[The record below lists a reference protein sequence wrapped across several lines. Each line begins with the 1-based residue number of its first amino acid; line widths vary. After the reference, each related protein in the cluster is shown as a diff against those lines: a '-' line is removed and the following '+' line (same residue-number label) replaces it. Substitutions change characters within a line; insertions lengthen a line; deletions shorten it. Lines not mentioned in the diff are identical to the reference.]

1 MTILSQRDPRSLA
14 DFFKSILWL
23 LMLCLVLQP
32 TVLLAQRRSQKSER
46 QRTSRSAI
54 DVFSNRSTSGDESQL
69 PLEIESIGK
78 AAFDSVIRTGRY
90 VLGPGDAFS
99 VIVDTDQGLV
109 AEEIFVGAE
118 GTLVIPYIGGV
129 AVAGKRLSDAQSDI
143 EKAIKGR
150 FRHLEIS
157 VNLARLR
164 SFPINVIGEVES
176 PGAYFVKGVEQVS
189 ELIFKA
195 GGLIDES
202 KGRASLRNIEIRST
216 TPTGDIHNI
225 RKADLVL
232 WNLTGDLS
240 HNPFLVD
247 GDQIFIPVK
256 GDSVTVSGAVHFPG
270 SYEFSPGDRVADLV
284 RLGRGLVGVASG
296 TSAEV
301 LRLTRNGVTR
311 IPVAL
316 EAAVQDDPA
325 ANIDLNAGDKLF
337 VMGDQPR
344 VTVEGE
350 VRFPGAYPIT
360 PGLTLRTLIEQAGGI
375 TELASLSQSSVI
387 RRVEY
392 GVGAEQD
399 VKLSRLLTLP
409 RNQLSDGDLAYIS
422 IKTQQVPGRLPV
434 DFVGL
439 FTENRAAEDIPL
451 EGDDLIR
458 VPRLLPTVLVNGSV
472 ASPAAIP
479 FNPTYSV
486 HDYIT
491 QAGGFADN
499 ARRGDVYV
507 ILGSSGNSV
516 RANEVKMSPGDA
528 IFVPAKTAGQAWRLF
543 REVLAVTGQLAGIVG
558 IIVAINR

>member
-1 MTILSQRDPRSLA
+1 MRGLLWILILS
-14 DFFKSILWL
+14 
-23 LMLCLVLQP
+23 LVLQP
-32 TVLLAQRRSQKSER
+32 GIAFAQRRSSQKSER
-46 QRTSRSAI
+46 QRPSRSAI
-54 DVFSNRSTSGDESQL
+54 DVFSNRASSSDESQL
-69 PLEIESIGK
+69 PLEIESISK
-78 AAFDSVIRTGRY
+78 AAFDAVIRTGKY

-99 VIVDTDQGLV
+99 VVVDTEQGLV

-118 GTLVIPYIGGV
+118 GTLVIPYVGGV
-129 AVAGKRLSDAQSDI
+129 PVAGKPLAEAQSDI
-143 EKAIKGR
+143 EAAIKTR

-202 KGRASLRNIEIRST
+202 KGRASLRNIEIRT
-216 TPTGDIHNI
+216 TSPSGALHNI

-232 WNLTGDLS
+232 WNLTGDITN
-240 HNPFLVD
+240 NPFVVD

-256 GDSVTVSGAVHFPG
+256 GDSVTVSGAVHLPG
-270 SYEFSPGDRVADLV
+270 SYEYSSGDRVADLV
-284 RLGRGLVGVASG
+284 RLGRGLVGIASG

-301 LRLTRNGVTR
+301 LRLTKNGVTR
-311 IPVAL
+311 ITVELESAL
-316 EAAVQDDPA
+316 QGDLA
-325 ANIDLNAGDKLF
+325 ANTELKAGDKLF
-337 VMGDQPR
+337 VLGDEPR

-350 VRFPGAYPIT
+350 VRFPGAYPVT
-360 PGLTLRTLIEQAGGI
+360 PGLTLKALIARAGGV

-387 RRVEY
+387 RRVDY
-392 GVGAEQD
+392 GVGSEQD
-399 VKLSRLLTLP
+399 AKLSRLVALP

-439 FTENRAAEDIPL
+439 LTGNKPSEDIEL
-451 EGDDLIR
+451 EGDDVVR
-458 VPRLLPTVLVNGSV
+458 VPRLLPTILVNGSV

-479 FNPTYSV
+479 FNPSYSV
-486 HDYIT
+486 QDYIT

-499 ARRGDVYV
+499 ARKGDVYV
-507 ILGSSGNSV
+507 ILGSTGNSV
-516 RANEVKMSPGDA
+516 RAGEAKVAPGDA
-528 IFVPAKTAGQAWRLF
+528 IFVPAKTAGQAWRVF
-543 REVLAVTGQLAGIVG
+543 REVLAATGQLAGIVG

>member
-1 MTILSQRDPRSLA
+1 MIALSHNYPRPLPGFVNRLLWILILSL
-14 DFFKSILWL
+14 I
-23 LMLCLVLQP
+23 LQP
-32 TVLLAQRRSQKSER
+32 TVLLAQRRSSQDR

-54 DVFSNRSTSGDESQL
+54 DVFSNRSASGEESQL
-69 PLEIESIGK
+69 PLEIESISK
-78 AAFDSVIRTGRY
+78 AAFDAVIRTGRY

-99 VIVDTDQGLV
+99 VIVDTDQGLI

-118 GTLVIPYIGGV
+118 GTLVIPYVGGV
-129 AVAGKRLSDAQSDI
+129 AIAGKRLSDAQSDI
-143 EKAIKGR
+143 ETAIKGR

-216 TPTGDIHNI
+216 RPSGELYNI

-256 GDSVTVSGAVHFPG
+256 GDSVNVSGAVHLPG

-284 RLGRGLVGVASG
+284 RLGRGLVGIASG
-296 TSAEV
+296 TSAEI
-301 LRLTRNGVTR
+301 LRLTRDGVTR

-316 EAAVQDDPA
+316 EAALQDEPA
-325 ANIDLNAGDKLF
+325 ENVALKAGDKLL

-350 VRFPGAYPIT
+350 VRFPGAYPVT
-360 PGLTLRTLIEQAGGI
+360 QGLTLKTLIERAGGI
-375 TELASLSQSSVI
+375 TDLASLSQSSVI

-392 GVGAEQD
+392 GVGSEQD

-439 FTENRAAEDIPL
+439 FAENRASADIEL

-458 VPRLLPTVLVNGSV
+458 VPRLLPTILVNGSV
-472 ASPAAIP
+472 AFPAAIP
-479 FNPTYSV
+479 FDPTYSV
-486 HDYIT
+486 RDYIT

-499 ARRGDVYV
+499 ARKGDVYV

-516 RANEVKMSPGDA
+516 RAEEVKVAPGDA
-528 IFVPAKTAGQAWRLF
+528 IFVPAKISGQGWRVF
-543 REVLAVTGQLAGIVG
+543 REVLTVTGQLAGIVG